1 MKAQNGISL
10 VALIVTIIVVIILAS
25 ISLNVNFDS
34 FTMLDKT
41 KYVSQIRGLEERL
54 RIYHEDATLDA
65 DLYVKDNLSWDGVS
79 ERVENTGKLEDGIN
93 EDTPKFIFKE
103 IPSYFEGKIC
113 IENGELVVF
122 QYTDEELEWIQ
133 ELQIKNK

>member
-25 ISLNVNFDS
+25 ISLNVNYDS

-79 ERVENTGKLEDGIN
+79 ERAENTGKLEDGVN

-103 IPSYFEGKIC
+103 IPSYFKEKIC
-113 IENGELVVF
+113 IKKGELVIS
-122 QYTDEELEWIQ
+122 QYTDEELEWLQ